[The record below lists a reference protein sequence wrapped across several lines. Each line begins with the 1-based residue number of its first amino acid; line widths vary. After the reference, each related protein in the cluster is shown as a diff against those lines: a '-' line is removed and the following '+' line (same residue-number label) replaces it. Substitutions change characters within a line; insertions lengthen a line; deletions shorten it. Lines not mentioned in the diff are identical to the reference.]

1 MGSPDLGRWEGGR
14 WGGAAR
20 MPAGQQAMVPIQR
33 TLGRQPAVLIAGRLP
48 YPLPAARWPARCPN
62 FHSPVRRRPDQPPTR
77 KPTTYNHHRRHLAVS
92 SRRPSGSM
100 PPLLAMSPE
109 TSQSPSEP
117 SPPGPTV
124 NNNGSNAGG
133 GRGSSGNGNGNGKPP
148 PAKRAR
154 TDAQMAQKRK
164 ADRLKHRVNRAESKT
179 RLENIERDV
188 AFLSSSVGDLLSQ
201 LRIVR
206 RADPAVAA
214 SVLGPR
220 PCVSSADGTD
230 PMTDAP
236 PPSSSASAAT
246 SAAAA
251 AAAASGLSSSSSSGA
266 DALSNPWFKAMM
278 DTPVSG
284 GFPQFLSTQ
293 ASPSSMGSTPP
304 PPAVVECRCGVEHTD
319 RTDCLELKSFMI
331 LYQAHIALSQDPN
344 FAISIPR
351 NPSLANLMLHSITDN
366 PLTMIMGSTL
376 RQFEVQ
382 NTETLFGLY
391 FLCYRLLRWRLYP
404 NPESFNDV
412 PDLIRPSRVQ
422 NSILH
427 PVSIDYMPWPRL
439 RDFLCLNQNRDSRH
453 SVDLY
458 IRSIQLRWPADK
470 QLLCRSPIG
479 DIQLNPEF
487 ESVISDIRYWHL
499 GPPWSDAFPSLRKYV
514 E

>member
-1 MGSPDLGRWEGGR
+1 
-14 WGGAAR
+14 
-20 MPAGQQAMVPIQR
+20 
-33 TLGRQPAVLIAGRLP
+33 
-48 YPLPAARWPARCPN
+48 
-62 FHSPVRRRPDQPPTR
+62 
-77 KPTTYNHHRRHLAVS
+77 
-92 SRRPSGSM
+92 
-100 PPLLAMSPE
+100 MS
-109 TSQSPSEP
+109 
-117 SPPGPTV
+117 
-124 NNNGSNAGG
+124 
-133 GRGSSGNGNGNGKPP
+133 
-148 PAKRAR
+148 
-154 TDAQMAQKRK
+154 
-164 ADRLKHRVNRAESKT
+164 
-179 RLENIERDV
+179 
-188 AFLSSSVGDLLSQ
+188 
-201 LRIVR
+201 
-206 RADPAVAA
+206 
-214 SVLGPR
+214 
-220 PCVSSADGTD
+220 
-230 PMTDAP
+230 
-236 PPSSSASAAT
+236 
-246 SAAAA
+246 
-251 AAAASGLSSSSSSGA
+251 

-293 ASPSSMGSTPP
+293 ASPSSMGSTTPP
-304 PPAVVECRCGVEHTD
+304 PNVVECRCGVEHTD

-412 PDLIRPSRVQ
+412 PDLIRPSRIQ

-470 QLLCRSPIG
+470 QLLCRSPVG

-487 ESVISDIRYWHL
+487 ESIISDIRYWHL
-499 GPPWSDAFPSLRKYV
+499 GPPWRDAFPSLRKYV

>member
-1 MGSPDLGRWEGGR
+1 MSP
-14 WGGAAR
+14 
-20 MPAGQQAMVPIQR
+20 
-33 TLGRQPAVLIAGRLP
+33 
-48 YPLPAARWPARCPN
+48 PLP
-62 FHSPVRRRPDQPPTR
+62 D
-77 KPTTYNHHRRHLAVS
+77 
-92 SRRPSGSM
+92 
-100 PPLLAMSPE
+100 MSPE

-117 SPPGPTV
+117 SPT
-124 NNNGSNAGG
+124 AA
-133 GRGSSGNGNGNGKPP
+133 GNGNGNGTAAR

-188 AFLSSSVGDLLSQ
+188 SFLRSSVGDLLSQ

-206 RADPAVAA
+206 RADPAAV
-214 SVLGPR
+214 G
-220 PCVSSADGTD
+220 
-230 PMTDAP
+230 
-236 PPSSSASAAT
+236 
-246 SAAAA
+246 AAAA
-251 AAAASGLSSSSSSGA
+251 AGDGVSGAASDAAGVGAGAAAPPAGMSSMS

-293 ASPSSMGSTPP
+293 ASPSSMGSTTPP
-304 PPAVVECRCGVEHTD
+304 PNVVECRCGVEHTD

-412 PDLIRPSRVQ
+412 PDLIRPSRIQ

-470 QLLCRSPIG
+470 QLLCRSPVG

-487 ESVISDIRYWHL
+487 ESIISDIRYWHL
-499 GPPWSDAFPSLRKYV
+499 GPPWRDAFPSLRKYV